1 MTKRGFSFSWMA
13 LGLLLAAGA
22 SHCSAQA
29 GQEAPAAY
37 CPVGKPDPVPADL
50 AKTFSKDPKVTR
62 DEKLKELDELANR
75 NKDEPCSTALRWL
88 IHQADEDIQ
97 VRDMALRTL
106 GFWSLTYLPD
116 DVVGMIEDAAQ
127 PLAWKTICV
136 KHLGEL
142 YVTYRN
148 NTAFDGLLAASQ
160 GKVPELRDAALIH
173 LGHVAAFLRW
183 RERQK
188 DQYESLSK
196 RVDEALKSDRATAVA
211 AALEAIGLAGMQ
223 ERATSVEQV
232 AGDEKRPADVRAA
245 ALRALATVGRPESLA
260 VIDAALKSDKEE
272 IAKAAQES
280 RPFVLVTRLEKE
292 PTRAEAFAEL
302 KKAGAPA
309 KDALMQAMLSPE
321 APHRGLAKTLLGDL
335 YVGPAGLPVLD
346 RKGMEQHKKEKAL
359 FFDKKRRIVA
369 IEGEFKLEQGPLEYA
384 VVCKGENAK
393 LHECILALDCPPMDV
408 FYTLFACEY
417 APADIVRQRGRIP
430 VRKGSRVQFSVEFE
444 RETQTPA
451 GAEKKKVRV
460 PLETLIWDAGT
471 GSPMKRTP
479 WAFTGSRMERLP
491 DGNEVLMVRIEKSI
505 VALMDDP
512 NALMNLPDESAEK
525 ANVGQDQSSGYYEVN
540 RAAVP
545 PTGTRCWLVF
555 EPVDDASVA
564 KDTGDGNKTPDA
576 GTDPKNGPKP

>member
-1 MTKRGFSFSWMA
+1 MTKRVFASFWFSI
-13 LGLLLAAGA
+13 GLVLWACATNGP
-22 SHCSAQA
+22 AQA
-29 GQEAPAAY
+29 GEDAPAAY
-37 CPVGKPDPVPADL
+37 CPVGKPDPVPAEL
-50 AKTFSKDPKVTR
+50 TKTFSKDPKVTL
-62 DEKLKELDELANR
+62 DEKLKEIDELANR
-75 NKDEPCSTALRWL
+75 NKDEPCATALRWL
-88 IHQADEDIQ
+88 IHQADADNQ

-106 GFWSLTYLPD
+106 GYWSLTWLPD
-116 DVVGMIEDAAQ
+116 DVVGMMEDAAQ
-127 PLAWKTICV
+127 PLAWKTICI

-148 NTAFDGLLAASQ
+148 TTAFEGLLAASQ
-160 GKVPELRDAALIH
+160 GKVPELRDAALVH
-173 LGHVAAFLRW
+173 LGHVAASLHW

-188 DQYESLSK
+188 DQYDNLSK
-196 RVDEALKSDRATAVA
+196 RVEEALKSDRTSSVA
-211 AALEAIGLAGMQ
+211 AALEAIGLAGML
-223 ERATSVEQV
+223 ERAVSVEQL
-232 AGDEKRPADVRAA
+232 AGDEKRPPEVRATA
-245 ALRALATVGRPESLA
+245 LSALRTIGRPESLA
-260 VIDAALKSDKEE
+260 VLEAALKSDKEA
-272 IAKAAQES
+272 IGKAAQES

-292 PTRAEAFAEL
+292 STRAEAFAEL
-302 KKAGAPA
+302 KKAGSSA

-321 APHRGLAKTLLGDL
+321 APYRGLAKTLLGDL
-335 YVGPAGLPVLD
+335 YVEPAGLPVLD

-359 FFDKKRRIVA
+359 SFDKKRRVIA

-430 VRKGSRVQFSVEFE
+430 VRRGSRVQFSVEFE

-451 GAEKKKVRV
+451 GVEKKKVRV
-460 PLETLIWDAGT
+460 PLETLIWDAGV

-545 PTGTRCWLVF
+545 PSGTKCWLVF
-555 EPVDDASVA
+555 EPVDDGSVA
-564 KDTGDGNKTPDA
+564 KDEGDGKKTPDA
-576 GTDPKNGPKP
+576 AADPKNGPKP